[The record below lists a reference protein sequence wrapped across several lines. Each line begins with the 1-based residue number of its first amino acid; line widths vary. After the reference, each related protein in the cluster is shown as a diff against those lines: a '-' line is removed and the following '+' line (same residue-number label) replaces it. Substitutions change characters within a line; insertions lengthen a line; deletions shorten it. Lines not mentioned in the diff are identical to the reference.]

1 MSDAG
6 TENDCRQK
14 RRLGIEVKERMKIAV
29 RMDDITPDMDW
40 EKFLAFKEILDT
52 YGIKPLIGVVPDNQ
66 DENLHKAKAAGDFW
80 EYIKDLQENGWS
92 IALHGWQHIYTTK
105 KGGLFPLNRFSEFAG
120 ASYEKQKEMLQEGT
134 DILKQHGI
142 VTDMF
147 MAPAHSYDKNTLNA
161 LKELGYTRITDGFGK
176 KPYTWKGLTFYPISF
191 MMSQSLK
198 KKNGYTTMVVHAN
211 EISEEGM
218 ERYRKMFAEYKDK
231 FVSYSEYLKQEP
243 VKRGAFGHCREY
255 ILATAK
261 RWLVK
266 VKGL

>member
-1 MSDAG
+1 
-6 TENDCRQK
+6 
-14 RRLGIEVKERMKIAV
+14 MKIAV

-40 EKFLAFKEILDT
+40 ERFLAFKEILDDA
-52 YGIKPLIGVVPDNQ
+52 GVKPLIGVVPDNK
-66 DENLHKAKAAGDFW
+66 DENLHRAKEAGDFW

-120 ASYEKQKEMLQEGT
+120 VSYEKQKEMLASGT
-134 DILKQHGI
+134 AVLKQHGI

-147 MAPAHSYDKNTLNA
+147 MAPAHSYDKNTLKA

-176 KPYTWKGLTFYPISF
+176 KPYTWKGMTFYPISF

-211 EISEEGM
+211 EIDDEGM
-218 ERYRKMFAEYKDK
+218 ERYRKMFAVHQDK
-231 FVSYSEYLKQEP
+231 FISYEEYLQQKSTKKGAFRRCSEYMLAN
-243 VKRGAFGHCREY
+243 VKH
-255 ILATAK
+255 
-261 RWLVK
+261 WLVK
-266 VKGL
+266 LKGL